1 MLMKQKRTIYLIG
14 AAVLL
19 SVIALIFIKSCGGDS
34 PKSTGDTVAQ
44 KSTVTDSIPQDS
56 TESVTTIEQEV
67 EDAVKIDSTKFP
79 DYVYSYEYIEI
90 YEKFKPLL
98 SAIAHVESR
107 GIPNMVSK
115 SGKYHGLLQ
124 QSSISVDD
132 CNEFANA
139 SFKHSDRLNPKKT
152 VQMFLITQK
161 RYNKTMSFEMA
172 CRIWSRHDING
183 TNPSAAKYWERVRKE
198 LGKHDYSPLWEN

>member
-1 MLMKQKRTIYLIG
+1 MKQKKTIYLVG
-14 AAVLL
+14 AVILL
-19 SVIALIFIKSCGGDS
+19 FVITVICVKSCNGGDS
-34 PKSTGDTVAQ
+34 SKSIGDTIVE
-44 KSTVTDSIPQDS
+44 SSITDSLSQDS
-56 TESVTTIEQEV
+56 LESVITIEQEI
-67 EDAVKIDSTKFP
+67 EAPVKVDSSKFP
-79 DYVYSYEYIEI
+79 DYVYSYEYIEV

-124 QSSISVDD
+124 QSRINVDD
-132 CNEFANA
+132 CNQSTDSA
-139 SFKHSDRLNPKKT
+139 FKYEDRLDPKKA

-161 RYNKTMSFEMA
+161 KYNKKMSYEMA

-183 TNPSAAKYWERVRKE
+183 TDPEAGRYWERVKKE
-198 LGKHDYSPLWEN
+198 LDKHDYSPLWEK

>member
-1 MLMKQKRTIYLIG
+1 MKQKRTIYL
-14 AAVLL
+14 ACAVILL
-19 SVIALIFIKSCGGDS
+19 FVIAAICIKGCGGNS
-34 PKSTGDTVAQ
+34 AKTTHDTIHQTYTIV
-44 KSTVTDSIPQDS
+44 DSIQEDS
-56 TESVTTIEQEV
+56 LESAPIIEQEIEV
-67 EDAVKIDSTKFP
+67 VVKVDSTKFP

-115 SGKYHGLLQ
+115 SGKYYGLLQ
-124 QSSISVDD
+124 QSVINVDD
-132 CNEFANA
+132 CNEFANS
-139 SFKHSDRLNPKKT
+139 SFKYTDRLDPKKT

-161 RYNKTMSFEMA
+161 RYNEKMSFEMA
-172 CRIWSRHDING
+172 CRIWSRHDIKG
-183 TNPSAAKYWERVRKE
+183 TNPSATRYWERVKKE